1 MVKAAKII
9 EPVPQKPKVDNRKG
23 LQEVHPLFGIRK
35 PEKPKK

>member
-9 EPVPQKPKVDNRKG
+9 EPQKPKVDNRKG